1 MYEYKCVIV
10 SILDGDTVDIDLDL
24 GFGIWLRNERVRFH
38 GIDTPESRTKNK
50 IEKVFGTVSK
60 EFVMMMMPVGSTQ
73 ILQTVKPGS
82 LSKEKFGRILGKF
95 KIFDEK
101 TQIKLFLNDIMIR
114 DGYAVAY
121 DGDNKSLLE
130 QMHKDNRKKLIE
142 SGIVNMSFK
151 EAGLE

>member
-50 IEKVFGTVSK
+50 VEKVFGTISK
-60 EFVMMMMPVGSTQ
+60 EFVMRMMPIGSTQ
-73 ILQTVKPGS
+73 ILQTVKPGEQ
-82 LSKEKFGRILGKF
+82 SKEKFGRILGKF

>member
-1 MYEYKCVIV
+1 V

-50 IEKVFGTVSK
+50 VEKVFGTISK
-60 EFVMMMMPVGSTQ
+60 EFVMRMMPIGSTQ
-73 ILQTVKPGS
+73 ILQTVKPGEQ
-82 LSKEKFGRILGKF
+82 SKEKFGRILGKF

>member
-50 IEKVFGTVSK
+50 VEKVFGNASK
-60 EFVMMMMPVGSTQ
+60 EFVQKMMPVGSTQ

-95 KIFDEK
+95 EVFDEK
-101 TQIKLFLNDIMIR
+101 LQTKLFLNDIMIR

-121 DGDNKSLLE
+121 EGENKSLLE
-130 QMHKDNRKKLIE
+130 QMHKENRKTLIE
-142 SGIVNMSFK
+142 SGIVNMSLK
-151 EAGLE
+151 EARLE